1 MLIAKDLWFRYHDE
15 WIIQGASLSVDPGEV
30 VGLLGPSG
38 CGKSTIARLLAGL
51 LTPTHG
57 EITLPPSQRG
67 PYPVQLVLQ
76 HPERAMNPHWK
87 IRDVLAESGADATAV
102 DEVDPNLVNPSWLDR
117 FPHEISG
124 GELQRVNLARALLTN
139 PAYLIADEITAS
151 VDPLTQAQ
159 IWHHLLNQSRTNQFG
174 VLAISHDPDLLTAI
188 TDRTI
193 ELGVPKNR

>member
-1 MLIAKDLWFRYHDE
+1 MLIAKDLWFRYHDD
-15 WIIQGASLSVDPGEV
+15 WIVQGTSLSLEPGDV

-51 LTPTHG
+51 LTPTTG
-57 EITLPPSQRG
+57 EITVPPHDPG

-87 IRDVLAESGADATAV
+87 IRDVLAESGAGEAAIAA
-102 DEVDPNLVNPSWLDR
+102 VDPNLVNPGWLDR

-124 GELQRVNLARALLTN
+124 GELQRVNLARALLTD

-151 VDPLTQAQ
+151 VDALTQAQ
-159 IWHHLLNQSRTNQFG
+159 IWRLLLDQAGSNHIG
-174 VLAISHDPDLLTAI
+174 VLAISHDRDLLTAI
-188 TDRTI
+188 ATRTI
-193 ELGVPKNR
+193 ELG